1 MKIFA
6 LNILGYLVTSS
17 DVQLGK
23 SAHIV
28 NALLK
33 ARWWCYDTIHQVIS
47 IFGENPSWQSLFS
60 DKRSVECTVQSR
72 FSDTKFSGNLF
83 SMQLFST
90 MFSFFFC
97 PWKIEKTTQK
107 SCSESAQTPFS
118 HCPAQATANSPKL
131 IFHVMKF
138 RDQTSVLLS
147 VVKCTVRLIESTRY
161 FGNV

>member
-72 FSDTKFSGNLF
+72 FSDTTFSGNL
-83 SMQLFST
+83 LFSGY
-90 MFSFFFC
+90 FC
-97 PWKIEKTTQK
+97 IVESMVLMLWHYPSWSPFAGKTLGDNLYFLINVQLSYLHIQCNLIGPTTAVFIYLSTLRNQK
-107 SCSESAQTPFS
+107 
-118 HCPAQATANSPKL
+118 L
-131 IFHVMKF
+131 V
-138 RDQTSVLLS
+138 
-147 VVKCTVRLIESTRY
+147 
-161 FGNV
+161 